1 MPTLEEMM
9 LLAEDYAL
17 NQSYCWFRITFTN
30 MDQEMTA
37 VTPMYTCW
45 FEDITGTTK
54 IERGKRLKPTLYQL
68 LTSLNLL

>member
-17 NQSYCWFRITFTN
+17 NQSYCWFRVTFAKIG
-30 MDQEMTA
+30 A

-45 FEDITGTTK
+45 FEDIAGTTK